1 MQQHYAYPFMKA
13 RTTKSIGAAIKQR
26 RIELGLDQPEL
37 AKRIGASRHWVIDM
51 EQGKDGVEIGRV
63 LRAIDTLGL
72 VIDISTRAS
81 TPISK
86 KKSPIRSIDI
96 DSIVT
101 RSRRASAGTAMPIAT
116 VARKA
121 K

>member
-1 MQQHYAYPFMKA
+1 MKA
-13 RTTKSIGAAIKQR
+13 RTAKSIGAAIKQR
-26 RIELGLDQPEL
+26 RIELGLGQPDL

-63 LRAIDTLGL
+63 LRALDTLGL
-72 VIDISTRAS
+72 TIDISTNAIKTS
-81 TPISK
+81 SGK
-86 KKSPIRSIDI
+86 ADIRRIDI

-101 RSRRASAGTAMPIAT
+101 RSRLAATA
-116 VARKA
+116 ARKA